1 MTRFVGSLKHGPAS
15 AKLIAA
21 FEKRIGAKLPADYK
35 KFLKEHNGGRP
46 RPNGFQFDGGEE
58 WGVECF
64 FPLREF
70 DPAEVRDVGFDD
82 LVNWPVQCA
91 WDDLQTDLQ
100 GLYADCDLD
109 NQGYQL
115 DRLLPIG
122 TDGYSNY
129 FCLVLAGDETG
140 SLVFF
145 DHETAC
151 VTPLADSFQE
161 FVTGLRR
168 FRSNAGE

>member
-1 MTRFVGSLKHGPAS
+1 MTEIVGSLKHGPPS
-15 AKLIAA
+15 AKLLAA
-21 FEKRIGAKLPADYK
+21 FEKQIGAKLPEDYK
-35 KFLKEHNGGRP
+35 QFLRQHNGGKP
-46 RPNGFQFDGGEE
+46 EPNGFDFGGQP

-70 DPAEVRDVGFDD
+70 DPVEFEDIGFND
-82 LVNWPVQCA
+82 LPNWPVQCA
-91 WDDLQTDLQ
+91 WEDLQTDLK

-129 FCLVLAGDETG
+129 FCLVLEGDETG

-145 DHETAC
+145 DHETGC
-151 VTPLADSFQE
+151 VTPLAASFSE
-161 FVTGLRR
+161 FVSGLCPL
-168 FRSNAGE
+168 RSMAGE